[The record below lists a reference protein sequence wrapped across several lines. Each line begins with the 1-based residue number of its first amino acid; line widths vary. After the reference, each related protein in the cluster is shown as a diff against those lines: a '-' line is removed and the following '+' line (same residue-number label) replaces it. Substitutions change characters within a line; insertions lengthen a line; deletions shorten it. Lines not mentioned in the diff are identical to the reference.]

1 MFCDNRKLNA
11 IVYIYIYIYMSW
23 MTMLIRKVQYALRE
37 SIHIRSFPGPN
48 GRKYGPEKL
57 RIQTP
62 FTQ

>member
-1 MFCDNRKLNA
+1 
-11 IVYIYIYIYMSW
+11 

-48 GRKYGPEKL
+48 ERKYGPEKL